1 MEPKELDDKDIDEGQ
16 VVLEAEVCN
25 GANLTLCMTISH
37 PDLDPER
44 HPPMCQVCLSY
55 KLR

>member
-16 VVLEAEVCN
+16 VVLEAEACN

-44 HPPMCQVCLSY
+44 HPAMCQVCLPY